1 CGTIA
6 SQFIAR
12 GATIASSASDVTFKG
27 AAQTD
32 PRLIAT
38 NAGHQLFYRE
48 NGAAIY
54 TQFVD
59 NNAAPQARTQLTTF
73 TFSYDATFLNG
84 GSAIAWIDSVSNTVK
99 VARYDQ
105 SGVKR
110 GSTIEVPAVNMLINS
125 ISIAA
130 SGDTLLVAYQGT

>member
-1 CGTIA
+1 
-6 SQFIAR
+6 
-12 GATIASSASDVTFKG
+12 
-27 AAQTD
+27 
-32 PRLIAT
+32 
-38 NAGHQLFYRE
+38 
-48 NGAAIY
+48 GAAIY

-130 SGDTLLVAYQGT
+130 SGDTLLVAYQGTPIGSHHPEVHAAVIDTSGNVTQNVLL